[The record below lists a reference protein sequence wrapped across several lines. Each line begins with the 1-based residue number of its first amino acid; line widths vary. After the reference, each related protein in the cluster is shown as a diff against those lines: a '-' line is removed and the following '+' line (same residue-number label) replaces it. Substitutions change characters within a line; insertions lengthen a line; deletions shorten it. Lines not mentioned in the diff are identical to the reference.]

1 MWKNH
6 VKSSFFT
13 CIHVYYQL
21 FDEILS
27 ENMKGKDI
35 AYQHLKMKKLFC
47 SQSVS
52 FEVGRTA
59 FRSQRIQVGSYS
71 VKSGPH
77 EAPSWQSHTQ
87 HVLGSVG
94 QVCIYWSAIVV
105 HSLLY
110 QCCIYTLPWNFY
122 RNKQT
127 VLSIQSKSN
136 NGLTLYQEV
145 ILLSQILI
153 TTDNDDFL
161 LKLFQVHGKREASF
175 AILIGDCGCI
185 LLTVNI

>member
-6 VKSSFFT
+6 VKSSFST
-13 CIHVYYQL
+13 CI
-21 FDEILS
+21 LS
-27 ENMKGKDI
+27 VIWWNFIRKYERQKYCLSTFKNEKI
-35 AYQHLKMKKLFC
+35 IC

-52 FEVGRTA
+52 FEVGRTS
-59 FRSQRIQVGSYS
+59 FGSQRIQVGSYS

-185 LLTVNI
+185 LLTVNIYWG